1 MIDVS
6 FAYAFTVGMVVAV
19 NPCGFPMLP
28 AYLSYFTSLDDE
40 SSDWGARV
48 LRGIWSGLA
57 VSIGFLAVF
66 GGLGI
71 PINAGVT
78 AIYEVMP
85 WLTIV
90 IGLALAALGIAML
103 TGWKLVVAIPRLDRG
118 GRSRQFGSMVLYGVS
133 YAIASL
139 GCSLP
144 LFLIVVAGT
153 TRRANALSG
162 ALAFA
167 SYAAGITVVLLAVS
181 VAMALARESLVRFL
195 RSALRYVDRASG
207 VLLVLVGAYLVWY
220 GVYAAGHSSTAIT
233 PFSWVER
240 SSTDSSTWLRDAG
253 TTFGVVMAI
262 VVAAVGAAA
271 AISRARRRS

>member
-40 SSDWGARV
+40 DSDWGSRV

-57 VSIGFLAVF
+57 VAIGFLAVF

-90 IGLALAALGIAML
+90 IGIALGALGIAML
-103 TGWKLVVAIPRLDRG
+103 AGWKLVLAIPRLERG
-118 GRSRQFGSMVLYGVS
+118 GRSQRFGSMVLYGMS
-133 YAIASL
+133 YAVASL

-167 SYAAGITVVLLAVS
+167 AYAAGITVVLLAVS

-220 GVYAAGHSSTAIT
+220 GVFAAGGSSTAIT
-233 PFSWVER
+233 PFAWVER

-253 TTFGVVMAI
+253 TTFGVVMAV
-262 VVAAVGAAA
+262 VVAAIGAAA